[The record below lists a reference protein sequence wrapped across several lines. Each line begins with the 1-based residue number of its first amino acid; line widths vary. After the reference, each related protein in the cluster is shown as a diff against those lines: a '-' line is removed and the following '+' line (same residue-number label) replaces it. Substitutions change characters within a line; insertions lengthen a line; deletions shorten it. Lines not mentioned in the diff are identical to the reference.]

1 MLHVVLKEMDRWH
14 MVSSS
19 ISNASSQFHKTL
31 FFSPLKHS
39 NIRLS
44 TCKSIDIIFYFQ
56 RRFVN
61 IKIWNSMDFS
71 HVLLLKNIYIIEVRY
86 YNIYISGPFLKWKGK
101 KSLCFKGLKISVLLR
116 NPLIMMLY
124 GGESQTV
131 SINFFLKW
139 ALFFTA
145 DLSHICNVK
154 WNQPFCVILYFLFV
168 TPTPNPI

>member
-61 IKIWNSMDFS
+61 IKIWYSMDFS

-86 YNIYISGPFLKWKGK
+86 YNTSCIHLGTIFKMKRKKIAMLQRPKNICPFEKSAYHDVIRRREPNCLYKLLFKASSLFHCRLISYL
-101 KSLCFKGLKISVLLR
+101 
-116 NPLIMMLY
+116 
-124 GGESQTV
+124 
-131 SINFFLKW
+131 
-139 ALFFTA
+139 
-145 DLSHICNVK
+145 
-154 WNQPFCVILYFLFV
+154 
-168 TPTPNPI
+168 